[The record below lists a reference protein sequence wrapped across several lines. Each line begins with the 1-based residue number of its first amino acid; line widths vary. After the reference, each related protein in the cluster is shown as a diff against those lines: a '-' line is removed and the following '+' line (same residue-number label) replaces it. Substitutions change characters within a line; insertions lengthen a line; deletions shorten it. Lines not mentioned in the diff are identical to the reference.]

1 MTVLKPET
9 LECKKQIANKLWHL
23 SYPTMVS
30 YALQSFYDI
39 VDIAWVTR
47 ISSTSLSGVTLFTTI
62 YSIFTVLNEVAG
74 ASSVSMISQS
84 YGRGVKEETQRI
96 AEQTIS
102 FKVVL
107 AFFSA
112 ALMLLF
118 LSPLLKFYSDDKAV
132 YDAAMKYG
140 LLRIFFTPIM
150 FSSFS
155 VNTIFRCTGDSKTPM
170 FIMLIAT
177 ITNIVLD
184 PILMFETVPLIGI
197 KGAGLGVFG
206 AALATVI
213 STTLSFT
220 YGFLILLS
228 GRREIKISFIGLF
241 RLEKKID
248 LSLLKI
254 GLPSGINLFARQ
266 LSNAAIMSFVA
277 SYGSLAIAIA
287 GIGAKMNQMALMPL
301 FGFSM
306 GGATL
311 VGHALGKNNVKEA
324 KTTAII
330 TSIMSFCVVSVC
342 VTLVLLFPTYFLAIF
357 LTKKEEISLG
367 LPMVRLMSISLLPL
381 AFVLGLS
388 VSFSGS
394 GYNQPRLYCSFI
406 SRWLAQ
412 IPFLFIVVN
421 YLMLP
426 LPFVWSSYLVAELV
440 ELLVVLYCYK
450 RKPWWEKRV

>member
-84 YGRGVKEETQRI
+84 YGRGVKAETQRI

-112 ALMLLF
+112 VLMLLF

-241 RLEKKID
+241 RLEKKNRFIFI
-248 LSLLKI
+248 K
-254 GLPSGINLFARQ
+254 NRFTFR
-266 LSNAAIMSFVA
+266 
-277 SYGSLAIAIA
+277 
-287 GIGAKMNQMALMPL
+287 NQ
-301 FGFSM
+301 
-306 GGATL
+306 
-311 VGHALGKNNVKEA
+311 
-324 KTTAII
+324 
-330 TSIMSFCVVSVC
+330 SFC
-342 VTLVLLFPTYFLAIF
+342 
-357 LTKKEEISLG
+357 
-367 LPMVRLMSISLLPL
+367 
-381 AFVLGLS
+381 
-388 VSFSGS
+388 
-394 GYNQPRLYCSFI
+394 
-406 SRWLAQ
+406 
-412 IPFLFIVVN
+412 
-421 YLMLP
+421 
-426 LPFVWSSYLVAELV
+426 SSTF
-440 ELLVVLYCYK
+440 
-450 RKPWWEKRV
+450 

>member
-84 YGRGVKEETQRI
+84 YGRGVKAETQRI

-112 ALMLLF
+112 VLMLLF

-287 GIGAKMNQMALMPL
+287 GIGAKMNQMGLMPL